1 MIKKF
6 VLFLIIILL
15 IYSADIPKIVKDDTS
30 TFKMELLKYIFS
42 NRIYK
47 DKDIADF
54 RNELFEANKNLASM
68 DVIQQCWEHVLNE
81 LENDD

>member
-1 MIKKF
+1 
-6 VLFLIIILL
+6 
-15 IYSADIPKIVKDDTS
+15 
-30 TFKMELLKYIFS
+30 MELLKYIFS